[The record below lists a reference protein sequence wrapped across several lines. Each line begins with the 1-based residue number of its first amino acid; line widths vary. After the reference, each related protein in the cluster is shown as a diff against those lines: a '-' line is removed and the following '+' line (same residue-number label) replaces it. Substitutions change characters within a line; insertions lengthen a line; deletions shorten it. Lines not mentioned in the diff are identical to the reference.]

1 MRRRPA
7 WLGGPGKD
15 ADGAVLLTGPEAG
28 ELLKA
33 AVGHAGGGLVDWH
46 LDHVD
51 ANPGQSTTATY
62 QARVRWPAGEREELF
77 GMSARAS
84 GPAVTDSRADI
95 YVDGSREVAV
105 WRYPDDPD
113 LPGLSRAA
121 YPEQMA
127 AIISDLNLVGARV
140 SAQQIN
146 LHMIGYRPRRR
157 AVLCAE
163 VNNRRFYVKVLR
175 DGIFQAT
182 LARHDLLTRAS
193 VPSPRVAGVT
203 EDNLLFLTELPGC
216 PLSKALFEPGS
227 PCTVESL
234 VSLLDQLPP
243 QVCDLPRRS
252 PWSESVAHYCRM
264 VAAALP
270 DQSERLERMAQI
282 ITEGLS
288 DVPAGNEPTHG
299 DFHEGQIHVCN
310 GHVCGILDV
319 DTVGP
324 GRRADD
330 LACLV
335 AHLSTVQRMNVPQ
348 ADRMRQ
354 ILTAWVP
361 VFDSRVDPIELR
373 LRSAAVAISL
383 ATGPYRSQED
393 NWQAETLS
401 IVDAAEAL
409 VNQVA

>member
-62 QARVRWPAGEREELF
+62 QARVQWPAGEREELF

-146 LHMIGYRPRRR
+146 LHM
-157 AVLCAE
+157 
-163 VNNRRFYVKVLR
+163 
-175 DGIFQAT
+175 
-182 LARHDLLTRAS
+182 
-193 VPSPRVAGVT
+193 
-203 EDNLLFLTELPGC
+203 
-216 PLSKALFEPGS
+216 LSL
-227 PCTVESL
+227 
-234 VSLLDQLPP
+234 
-243 QVCDLPRRS
+243 
-252 PWSESVAHYCRM
+252 
-264 VAAALP
+264 
-270 DQSERLERMAQI
+270 
-282 ITEGLS
+282 
-288 DVPAGNEPTHG
+288 
-299 DFHEGQIHVCN
+299 IH
-310 GHVCGILDV
+310 I
-319 DTVGP
+319 
-324 GRRADD
+324 
-330 LACLV
+330 
-335 AHLSTVQRMNVPQ
+335 
-348 ADRMRQ
+348 
-354 ILTAWVP
+354 
-361 VFDSRVDPIELR
+361 
-373 LRSAAVAISL
+373 
-383 ATGPYRSQED
+383 
-393 NWQAETLS
+393 
-401 IVDAAEAL
+401 
-409 VNQVA
+409 

>member
-62 QARVRWPAGEREELF
+62 QARVQWPAGEREELF

-203 EDNLLFLTELPGC
+203 EDNLLFLPNCRDAHLARRYLNQEVRAP
-216 PLSKALFEPGS
+216 PRAL
-227 PCTVESL
+227 L
-234 VSLLDQLPP
+234 VYSTSYLRRCATFRAGHRGVNRLLTTAVWSQLP
-243 QVCDLPRRS
+243 
-252 PWSESVAHYCRM
+252 CRTR
-264 VAAALP
+264 V
-270 DQSERLERMAQI
+270 
-282 ITEGLS
+282 
-288 DVPAGNEPTHG
+288 
-299 DFHEGQIHVCN
+299 N
-310 GHVCGILDV
+310 G
-319 DTVGP
+319 
-324 GRRADD
+324 
-330 LACLV
+330 
-335 AHLSTVQRMNVPQ
+335 
-348 ADRMRQ
+348 
-354 ILTAWVP
+354 
-361 VFDSRVDPIELR
+361 
-373 LRSAAVAISL
+373 
-383 ATGPYRSQED
+383 
-393 NWQAETLS
+393 
-401 IVDAAEAL
+401 
-409 VNQVA
+409 

>member
-1 MRRRPA
+1 M
-7 WLGGPGKD
+7 
-15 ADGAVLLTGPEAG
+15 
-28 ELLKA
+28 
-33 AVGHAGGGLVDWH
+33 
-46 LDHVD
+46 
-51 ANPGQSTTATY
+51 Q
-62 QARVRWPAGEREELF
+62 WPAGEREELF

-203 EDNLLFLTELPGC
+203 EDNLLF
-216 PLSKALFEPGS
+216 SY
-227 PCTVESL
+227 
-234 VSLLDQLPP
+234 
-243 QVCDLPRRS
+243 R
-252 PWSESVAHYCRM
+252 
-264 VAAALP
+264 
-270 DQSERLERMAQI
+270 I
-282 ITEGLS
+282 
-288 DVPAGNEPTHG
+288 AGMPT
-299 DFHEGQIHVCN
+299 
-310 GHVCGILDV
+310 
-319 DTVGP
+319 
-324 GRRADD
+324 
-330 LACLV
+330 
-335 AHLSTVQRMNVPQ
+335 
-348 ADRMRQ
+348 
-354 ILTAWVP
+354 
-361 VFDSRVDPIELR
+361 
-373 LRSAAVAISL
+373 
-383 ATGPYRSQED
+383 
-393 NWQAETLS
+393 
-401 IVDAAEAL
+401 
-409 VNQVA
+409 

>member
-1 MRRRPA
+1 MRRPA
-7 WLGGPGKD
+7 WLGGAGKD

-28 ELLKA
+28 ELLTA
-33 AVGHAGGGLVDWH
+33 AVEHAGGVLLEWR

-62 QARVRWPAGEREELF
+62 QARVHWPTGERQELF

-84 GPAVTDSRADI
+84 GPAMTDSRADI

-127 AIISDLNLVGARV
+127 AIISDLGLVDGRV
-140 SAQQIN
+140 SADQIT
-146 LHMIGYRPRRR
+146 LRMIGYRPRRR
-157 AVLCAE
+157 AVLCVE
-163 VNNRRFYVKVLR
+163 VANRRLYVKVLR

-182 LARHDLLTRAS
+182 VARHDLLTRAS
-193 VPSPRVAGVT
+193 VPSPRVAGIT
-203 EDNLLFLTELPGC
+203 DDNLLFLTELPGH
-216 PLSKALFEPGS
+216 PLSKALFELGN
-227 PCTVESL
+227 PCTAESL
-234 VSLLDQLPP
+234 VGLLDQFPP

-252 PWSESVAHYCRM
+252 SWSDSVDHYCRM
-264 VAAALP
+264 VAAAMP
-270 DQSERLERMAQI
+270 DQQARLDRMARI
-282 ITEGLS
+282 ISQGLMG
-288 DVPAGNEPTHG
+288 VPQGNEPTHG
-299 DFHEGQIHVCN
+299 DFHEGQIHVWN
-310 GHVCGILDV
+310 GQVCGILDV
-319 DTVGP
+319 DTIGP

-335 AHLSTVQRMNVPQ
+335 AHLSTVQHMNAVQ
-348 ADRMRQ
+348 ADRVRQ
-354 ILTAWVP
+354 ILAAWVP
-361 VFDSRVDPIELR
+361 VFDSRVDPVELR

-383 ATGPYRSQED
+383 ATGPYRSQEA
-393 NWQAETLS
+393 NWGPETLS
-401 IVDAAEAL
+401 IIDAAEAL